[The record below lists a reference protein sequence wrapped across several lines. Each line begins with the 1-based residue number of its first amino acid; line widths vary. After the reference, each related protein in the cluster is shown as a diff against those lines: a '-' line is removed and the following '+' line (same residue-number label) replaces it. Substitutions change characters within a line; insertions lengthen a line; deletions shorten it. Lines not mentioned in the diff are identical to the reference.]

1 MVRRTR
7 RNVVVDT
14 RRPMDRRGVIGQ
26 YVRVVPG
33 DVLVSL
39 QDVVLTSD
47 VPMITSGSVLLK
59 YIDSTFVVEKGSFLV
74 TIATIE
80 RYLATYVCVMSTD
93 GKIGW
98 AYVPSN
104 CADPFKTFKLIVS

>member
-1 MVRRTR
+1 
-7 RNVVVDT
+7 
-14 RRPMDRRGVIGQ
+14 MDRRGVIGQ

-59 YIDSTFVVEKGSFLV
+59 STQPSLVMILGLGKFTVPVRVIDCTLPVG
-74 TIATIE
+74 
-80 RYLATYVCVMSTD
+80 
-93 GKIGW
+93 
-98 AYVPSN
+98 
-104 CADPFKTFKLIVS
+104 